1 MLHLLAAAAA
11 STCGVASRPAAIVT
25 PPALHAPA
33 GVSWRGIGTVR
44 LRLLIRT
51 DGTVASASV
60 VHGSGIAALDAQ
72 AVSDARATSFTPAIV
87 ACKAVAKSYDMIL
100 HYDAA
105 ELTPASGALCPDRDR
120 PAKLA
125 HLEPPYVNDNDR
137 GDGEVTLNLVIDK
150 DGALTS
156 YTVVKSS
163 GSTGLD
169 NQVILAAKQSTF
181 LPQLVNCSAVGGG
194 HYLFRFRL

>member
-11 STCGVASRPAAIVT
+11 TCGVASRPAAIVT
-25 PPALHAPA
+25 PPVLHAPA
-33 GVSWRGIGTVR
+33 GVQLRGIGTVR
-44 LRLLIRT
+44 VRVFVRT

-60 VHGSGIAALDAQ
+60 VHGSGIAAVDAQ
-72 AVSDARATSFTPAIV
+72 AVSDAATTTFTPAVV
-87 ACKAVAKSYDMIL
+87 ACKAVAKSYEMIL
-100 HYDAA
+100 HYDPS
-105 ELTPASGALCPDRDR
+105 ELTPAGGAACAQRDR
-120 PAKLA
+120 PVKIA
-125 HLEPPYVNDNDR
+125 HLQPPYVNDNDR
-137 GDGEVTLNLVIDK
+137 GDGEVTLDLVIDK

-181 LPQLVNCSAVGGG
+181 APQLVNCTPVDGG
-194 HYLFRFRL
+194 HYIFRFRL